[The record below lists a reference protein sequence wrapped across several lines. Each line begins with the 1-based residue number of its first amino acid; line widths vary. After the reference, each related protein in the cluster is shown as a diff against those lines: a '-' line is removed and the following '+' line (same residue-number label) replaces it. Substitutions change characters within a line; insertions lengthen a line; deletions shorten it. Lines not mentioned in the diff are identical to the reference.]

1 MKSSTLTAARP
12 RRNHHVAVVPVLLF
26 LASTV
31 AASTLGAQ
39 SRLADLR
46 ADQLTPLDHYVRAP
60 DPHYEF
66 EVVSRSEDE
75 RATTVVVRM
84 VSQAWLS
91 EEHVVDPIWWHW
103 LTIVVPKTATS
114 DAAMLYIGGGDN
126 EDPQPSGGPGLLR
139 LLATRSNTVVAELSM
154 IPNQPLRFKDDDGGR
169 SEDGI
174 IAYGWDKFLRGGAR
188 DEDAEWLLRLP
199 MTKAAVR
206 AMDTVESVLE
216 ELRPVRRWVVAGGS
230 KRGWTTW
237 TTAAVDGRVVA
248 IVPLVIDLLN
258 VEESFDHHWRAY
270 GFWAPAVGDYK
281 TEGIMEWQGRP
292 EYARLLEIT
301 EPFSYRD
308 RLALPKLLIN
318 ASGDEFFLPD
328 SWRFYW
334 DELIGEKHLRY
345 VPNAGHSLADTDV
358 PITVAN
364 FLASVAHGESRPT
377 YQWTAGADR
386 IEVVTPADAAPTRV
400 SLWQA
405 HNPSTRDF
413 RVVRIKKTWTE
424 QELDAVEPGRW
435 VVDLVE
441 PEQGWTAAFVE
452 LTYGEG
458 ADALKVTSGIRVVP
472 DELPHTAYVPDAS
485 SLPAPAAA
493 ARATPP

>member
-1 MKSSTLTAARP
+1 MESSPSP
-12 RRNHHVAVVPVLLF
+12 RLWIACFWVM
-26 LASTV
+26 TV
-31 AASTLGAQ
+31 ALLVAAAPSVQAQ
-39 SRLADLR
+39 DRLADLR
-46 ADQLTPLDHYVRAP
+46 ADELTPLDHYVRAP

-66 EVVSRSEDE
+66 EVVSRSEDDQ
-75 RATTVVVRM
+75 ATTLIVRM

-91 EEHVVDPIWWHW
+91 EEHVVEPIWWHW
-103 LTIVVPKTATS
+103 LTIVVPKTAST
-114 DAAMLYIGGGDN
+114 DVAMLYIGGGDN
-126 EDPQPSGGPGLLR
+126 EDEQPAGAQSLLR
-139 LLATRSNTVVAELSM
+139 LIASRSNAVVAELSM
-154 IPNQPLRFKDDDGGR
+154 IPNQPVRFVDDDGGR
-169 SEDGI
+169 YEDGA

-206 AMDTVESVLE
+206 AMDTVEAVLADS
-216 ELRPVRRWVVAGGS
+216 RPVARWVVAGAS

-258 VEESFDHHWRAY
+258 VEASFDHHWRAY

-308 RLALPKLLIN
+308 RLHLPKLLIN

-334 DELIGEKHLRY
+334 DELEGEKHLRY
-345 VPNAGHSLADTDV
+345 VPNAGHSLAGTDV

-364 FLASVAHGESRPT
+364 FLASIVEGRDRPT
-377 YQWTAGADR
+377 YNWTVGADR
-386 IEVVTPADAAPTRV
+386 IEVVTPQNATPSRVAAW
-400 SLWQA
+400 SA
-405 HNPSTRDF
+405 HNPKTRDF
-413 RVVRIKKTWTE
+413 RVPRIKRTWTE
-424 QELDAVEPGRW
+424 EELAPVESGRW
-435 VVDLVE
+435 VLELDPPTE
-441 PEQGWTAAFVE
+441 GWSAAFVE

-472 DELPHTAYVPDAS
+472 DELPHAAYVPDDS
-485 SLPAPAAA
+485 SLPTEAAA
-493 ARATPP
+493 AQATPP

>member
-1 MKSSTLTAARP
+1 MYKSPPIDRAF
-12 RRNHHVAVVPVLLF
+12 RRLLRRAVTVG
-26 LASTV
+26 LALVTPILS
-31 AASTLGAQ
+31 AQ
-39 SRLADLR
+39 PRLADLR
-46 ADQLTPLDHYVRAP
+46 ADQLTPLDLYVRAP

-75 RATTVVVRM
+75 QATTFVVRL

-91 EEHVVDPIWWHW
+91 EEHVADPVWWHW
-103 LTIVVPKTATS
+103 LTIVVPRDAAT
-114 DAAMLYIGGGDN
+114 DVAMLYIGGGSN
-126 EDPQPSGGPGLLR
+126 EDPQPEGPGGLLR
-139 LLATRSNTVVAELSM
+139 LLATRSKAVVAELSM
-154 IPNQPLRFKDDDGGR
+154 IPNQPLRFMDDDGGR
-169 SEDGI
+169 SEDAI
-174 IAYGWDKFLRGGAR
+174 IAYGWDRFLRGGAR
-188 DEDAEWLLRLP
+188 DADAEWLLRLP

-206 AMDTVESVLE
+206 AMDTVQSVLADS
-216 ELRPVRRWVVAGGS
+216 RPVARWVVAGGS

-258 VEESFDHHWRAY
+258 VEESFGHHWRAY

-334 DELIGEKHLRY
+334 DDLIGEKHLRY
-345 VPNAGHSLADTDV
+345 VPNAGHSLAETDV
-358 PITVAN
+358 PVTVAN
-364 FLASVAHGESRPT
+364 FLASVAAGEERPD

-386 IEVVTPADAAPTRV
+386 IEVVTPEDAPPTRV

-405 HNPSTRDF
+405 HNPKTRDF

-435 VVDLVE
+435 VADLVA
-441 PEQGWTAAFVE
+441 PDQGWMAAFVE

-458 ADALKVTSGIRVVP
+458 AAAFKVTSGVRVVP
-472 DELPHTAYVPDAS
+472 EELPHPDYVPDTS
-485 SLPAPAAA
+485 TLPPRPPTPSI
-493 ARATPP
+493 RATPP

>member
-1 MKSSTLTAARP
+1 M
-12 RRNHHVAVVPVLLF
+12 
-26 LASTV
+26 
-31 AASTLGAQ
+31 
-39 SRLADLR
+39 
-46 ADQLTPLDHYVRAP
+46 
-60 DPHYEF
+60 
-66 EVVSRSEDE
+66 VSRNEDE
-75 RATTVVVRM
+75 HTKTFVVRM

-103 LTIVVPKTATS
+103 LTVVVPKTATT
-114 DAAMLYIGGGDN
+114 DVAMLYIGGGDN
-126 EDPQPSGGPGLLR
+126 GDEQPDGANGLLR
-139 LLATRSNTVVAELSM
+139 MLASSANTVVAELSM
-154 IPNQPLRFKDDDGGR
+154 IPNQPLRFVDDDGGR
-169 SEDGI
+169 SEDAI

-206 AMDTVESVLE
+206 AMDTVEAVLE
-216 ELRPVRRWVVAGGS
+216 DTRPVKRWVVGGAS

-258 VEESFDHHWRAY
+258 VEPSFDHHWRAY

-308 RLALPKLLIN
+308 RLALPKLIIN

-345 VPNAGHSLADTDV
+345 VPNSGHSPADTDV
-358 PITVAN
+358 PLTVAN
-364 FLASVAHGESRPT
+364 FLASVAYGRQRPE
-377 YQWTAGADR
+377 YQWSASTDR
-386 IEVVTPADAAPTRV
+386 IEVVTPPDAVPTRV

-405 HNPSTRDF
+405 SNPKTRDF
-413 RVVRIKKTWTE
+413 RIVRIKKTWAE
-424 QELDAVEPGRW
+424 QELEPVAPGRW
-435 VVDLVE
+435 VADLVA
-441 PEQGWTAAFVE
+441 PEQGWSAAFVE

-458 ADALKVTSGIRVVP
+458 ADAFKVTSGIRVVP
-472 DELPHTAYVPDAS
+472 DELPHAAFVPDVSTLPPLPGAPMPTPS
-485 SLPAPAAA
+485 SMEPTAVQ
-493 ARATPP
+493 ATPP